1 MGGRGASSGISE
13 KQKNKYGT
21 QYKTLYQSGNI
32 KFVKKNDRNSESLF
46 ETMTRG
52 RVYVTVGGNDLLQ
65 IMYYDNENK
74 RTKTIDLTHFHKGTK
89 LHTHHGYE
97 HNEND
102 SIKGAANLTPEEKKM
117 VERVRKLW
125 YNHIGRRQFRRAER
139 VDRRGTGSIPVDC

>member
-1 MGGRGASSGISE
+1 MGGRGASSGIS
-13 KQKNKYGT
+13 KDKNKYGT

-32 KFVKKNDRNSESLF
+32 KFVKKNTRDSETLF
-46 ETMTRG
+46 ETMTHG

-74 RTKTIDLTHFHKGTK
+74 RTKTIDLTHFHEKMSP
-89 LHTHHGYE
+89 HTHHGYE

-102 SIKGAANLTPEEKKM
+102 GIKGASNFTPAEKKM

-125 YNHIGRRQFRRAER
+125 YNHLSRK
-139 VDRRGTGSIPVDC
+139 